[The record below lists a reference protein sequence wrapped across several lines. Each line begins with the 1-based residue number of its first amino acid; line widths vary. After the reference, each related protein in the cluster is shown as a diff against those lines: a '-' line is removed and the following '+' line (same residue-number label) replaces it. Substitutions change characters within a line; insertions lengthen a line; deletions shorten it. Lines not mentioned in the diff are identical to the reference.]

1 MSSKRCKKTWC
12 NANVTS
18 DSEVLVQAAA
28 PSNVTAELD
37 GYCDGEEI
45 DINVSSSS
53 SDDQSHRDS
62 DESENEVVNF
72 LNSQQGCK
80 PMALHAPTK
89 QKQQCGSGTSVA
101 DPPRSYD
108 PLNCCCA
115 NAPFMISSSATLDE
129 IHLSY
134 HLDSDKLNV
143 GATSIHM
150 DDELSLFKTR
160 MRRLI
165 VPPLLANGWPSNC
178 VPKSIHVIF
187 EDPSADEDHAVEPSI
202 SKGNKIVSPSLLPLN
217 PHSSFWVTV
226 FTRGT
231 NCHKELID
239 ELKKQWTCEIH
250 SKGSSSPTYCYSP
263 SGGNICYVLTLANIS
278 YWAFEIMNENATVNR
293 KPPMLYLHDSRPHTH
308 STRAQL
314 LLTQTDHSNPTF
326 SGRYKYSHPFPFVL
340 PWGPL
345 GYQGSNGAFY
355 APGQPV
361 ELPLPT
367 VLQTSQPA
375 VHFAPSQNPTASH
388 DSDVLTPDIVSWFL
402 FLDQH
407 EWQNKNGICFAL
419 YGPIVREKGF
429 IYLSQLTQ
437 EWVNLT
443 ELQDLLSIN
452 FGTAILIMQYAAQ
465 DLEAAKLGQLILPSQ
480 S

>member
-1 MSSKRCKKTWC
+1 
-12 NANVTS
+12 
-18 DSEVLVQAAA
+18 
-28 PSNVTAELD
+28 
-37 GYCDGEEI
+37 
-45 DINVSSSS
+45 
-53 SDDQSHRDS
+53 
-62 DESENEVVNF
+62 
-72 LNSQQGCK
+72 
-80 PMALHAPTK
+80 
-89 QKQQCGSGTSVA
+89 
-101 DPPRSYD
+101 
-108 PLNCCCA
+108 
-115 NAPFMISSSATLDE
+115 
-129 IHLSY
+129 
-134 HLDSDKLNV
+134 
-143 GATSIHM
+143 M

-202 SKGNKIVSPSLLPLN
+202 SKGNKIKSSLLPG
-217 PHSSFWVTV
+217 SSQLG
-226 FTRGT
+226 GT

-367 VLQTSQPA
+367 VLLTSQPA

-419 YGPIVREKGF
+419 YGPI
-429 IYLSQLTQ
+429 